1 MEKRFC
7 CGCKMHVLWTTSPGF
22 FCSQGAAVGRRL
34 GGKISSPAGPD
45 ALGCRV
51 YPVLE
56 GRKGTGRG
64 LLWQWWEVGSEA
76 SDLPDPFIPDSLFLV
91 PLAHKAGPLLL
102 DLRGWEQWRPSYGC
116 LSQGA
121 QGGKLGR
128 PGREA
133 CEEMSLQGITLLS
146 SNLLRSTKMIPFAP

>member
-1 MEKRFC
+1 M
-7 CGCKMHVLWTTSPGF
+7 LWTTSPGF

-34 GGKISSPAGPD
+34 GAKTSPVGSD

-51 YPVLE
+51 YPALE
-56 GRKGTGRG
+56 GRKGAGRS

-102 DLRGWEQWRPSYGC
+102 DLRGWEQRRPSYGC
-116 LSQGA
+116 LHREPMGA
-121 QGGKLGR
+121 SWEGLAER
-128 PGREA
+128 PVKKCHYRVWPFFYLPT
-133 CEEMSLQGITLLS
+133 CSDPLKWSPLLLS
-146 SNLLRSTKMIPFAP
+146 SIPLQWRI